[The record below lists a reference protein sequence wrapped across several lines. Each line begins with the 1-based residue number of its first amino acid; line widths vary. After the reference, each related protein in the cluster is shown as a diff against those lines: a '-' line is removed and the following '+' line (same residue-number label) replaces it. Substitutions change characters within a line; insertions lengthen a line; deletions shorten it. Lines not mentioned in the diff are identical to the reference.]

1 MNIHVLGS
9 AAGGGFPQWNC
20 GCANCAG
27 VRANAIAAQPRSQT
41 CLAIESEDG
50 SWFLVHASPDIRTQL
65 LGFPPLH
72 PRTLRDSP
80 ISGVLLTNADLDQCL
95 GLLSLRESQPLHV
108 YSTEAVRQAF
118 TVGNRLYQCLCRTP
132 DQITWHELKLDSPQA
147 LIREDNRLS
156 SLSVTALPV
165 PGKPPLYLEDDV
177 SPCAGDNIGLLF
189 RDRRGDRTCGYAP
202 CVGGPGGSV
211 DRLLD
216 EADCLLFDGT
226 FWSDDEL
233 LSLGIGR
240 RTARQM
246 AHWPLGGPDGSLAV
260 LFKARACRRLLIHI
274 NNSNPILRDDSP
286 ERREV
291 ERAGVAVAYDG
302 LEITV

>member
-1 MNIHVLGS
+1 MKIHVLGS

-20 GCANCAG
+20 GCANCRG
-27 VRANAIAAQPRSQT
+27 IRSNAIAAQPRSQT
-41 CLAIESEDG
+41 CLAIESDEG

-72 PRTLRDSP
+72 PRSLRDSP

-95 GLLSLRESQPLHV
+95 GLLCLRESQPLHV
-108 YSTEAVRQAF
+108 YSTEAVRHAF
-118 TVGNRLYQCLCRTP
+118 TRGNRLYRCLCQTP
-132 DQITWHELKLDSPQA
+132 DQITWHELKLDRPQA
-147 LIREDNRLS
+147 LIAEDNRFS

-165 PGKPPLYLEDDV
+165 PGKPPLYLEDSV
-177 SPCAGDNIGLLF
+177 SSCPADNIGLIF
-189 RDRRGDRTCGYAP
+189 FDINSERTCGYAP
-202 CVGGPGGSV
+202 CVGGPDASV
-211 DRLLD
+211 HQLLD
-216 EADCLLFDGT
+216 AADCLLFDGT

-233 LSLGIGR
+233 PSLGLGR

-246 AHWPLGGPDGSLAV
+246 AHWPLGGLDGSLGV
-260 LFKARACRRLLIHI
+260 LSKARASRRLLIHI

-291 ERAGVAVAYDG
+291 DRAGVALAYDG